1 MYQVKRIFHTPK
13 HMPWVTHFLLSVPP
27 EVYEPQR
34 DIDACR
40 KNLDKIYRIYQSSI
54 VRWHRGRVSLRSF
67 TNVLRK
73 QDTLIIQSK
82 KGNSF
87 FEFKIYDNEKSIS
100 KQSGCVEK

>member
-13 HMPWVTHFLLSVPP
+13 HMPWVTHFLLYVTPD
-27 EVYEPQR
+27 VYEPQE
-34 DIDACR
+34 DIEECR

-54 VRWHRGRVSLRSF
+54 VRWHRGRVSLHSF

-73 QDTLIIQSK
+73 QDALIIQSK
-82 KGNSF
+82 KGNPF
-87 FEFKIYDNEKSIS
+87 FEFKIYDNEKSFS

>member
-13 HMPWVTHFLLSVPP
+13 HMPWVTHFLLCVTPDI
-27 EVYEPQR
+27 YEPQK
-34 DIDACR
+34 DKEICR
-40 KNLDKIYRIYQSSI
+40 RNLDKIYRIYQSSI

-87 FEFKIYDNEKSIS
+87 FEFKICDNEKSIP
-100 KQSGCVEK
+100 KQSGCTEK

>member
-27 EVYEPQR
+27 DVYEPQR

-40 KNLDKIYRIYQSSI
+40 KNLDKIYNIYQSSI
-54 VRWHRGRVSLRSF
+54 GRTSLHSF

-73 QDTLIIQSK
+73 QDTLMIQSK

-87 FEFKIYDNEKSIS
+87 FEFKIYDNEKTFP
-100 KQSGCVEK
+100 KQSGCTER